1 MSEDLVTI
9 GSFAVMVAAHAA
21 RARLEAAG
29 IRAYLVGEEVANSL
43 WHVGSALGGIK
54 LQVAESDVERVKQ
67 LVEEEEGAEEQGTGD
82 GRPWRCRPCQEVVD
96 GEFDVCWSC
105 GLPRADVEDENYQ
118 PAPST
123 NEDSYAEN
131 SPLSSER
138 PIRYDEPAGTENPY
152 ASPALEKSEGIPAKP
167 LQIVDDDSEQLVQRA
182 YRSAIIGLLLCP
194 GVLHLYSFGLLLLIG
209 GRIERLTAKSKRR
222 FMLAFIVDMIAI
234 AAVILLLQSD
244 LFIYLTNWPFD
255 SFFED
260 W

>member
-1 MSEDLVTI
+1 MSEDFVTI
-9 GSFAVMVAAHAA
+9 GSFADVVAAHAA

-54 LQVAESDVERVKQ
+54 LQVAQSDVERVQQ
-67 LVEEEEGAEEQGTGD
+67 LVAEEEGADGDEAGD

-96 GEFDVCWSC
+96 AEFDVCWSC
-105 GLPRADVEDENYQ
+105 GLPRSDVEDENYQ
-118 PAPST
+118 APAAPNDEEYAKNHPLPSEQPT
-123 NEDSYAEN
+123 
-131 SPLSSER
+131 
-138 PIRYDEPAGTENPY
+138 RYGEPAGTENPY
-152 ASPALEKSEGIPAKP
+152 ASPEVESSGELPAKP
-167 LQIVDDDSEQLVQRA
+167 LTIVDDDTEQLVQRA

-209 GRIERLTAKSKRR
+209 GRIERLTSKSKRR
-222 FMLAFIVDMIAI
+222 FMLAFVVDMIAI
-234 AAVILLLQSD
+234 AAVILLLRSE

-255 SFFED
+255 AFFED